1 MALWLDSI
9 ADLEPASYLGS
20 TDEADV
26 PASAAGTGT
35 LLQGAAPQRGFS
47 ALEKLETYRT
57 VQR

>member
-35 LLQGAAPQRGFS
+35 LLQGVLLKEDS
-47 ALEKLETYRT
+47 VHSKN
-57 VQR
+57 